1 MNKWDVIFSS
11 FYYSLPLWLMLIILF
26 IEDGMSNEIFI
37 LAVTSMVTI
46 LRMGISLMR
55 IDNLEN
61 EIKKSKEKVKRNE
74 ITHYE

>member
-61 EIKKSKEKVKRNE
+61 EIKNLKKKLNE
-74 ITHYE
+74 TK

>member
-1 MNKWDVIFSS
+1 MNKWDVIVSS
-11 FYYSLPLWLMLIILF
+11 FYYSVPLWLMLIILF

-46 LRMGISLMR
+46 LRMGITLMR

-61 EIKKSKEKVKRNE
+61 EIKNLKKKLNE
-74 ITHYE
+74 TK

>member
-55 IDNLEN
+55 IDNLES
-61 EIKKSKEKVKRNE
+61 EIKELKKKLNE
-74 ITHYE
+74 NK

>member
-37 LAVTSMVTI
+37 LAVTSMVMI

-61 EIKKSKEKVKRNE
+61 EIKNLKKKLNE
-74 ITHYE
+74 TK

>member
-46 LRMGISLMR
+46 LRMGITLMR

-61 EIKKSKEKVKRNE
+61 EIKNLKKKLNE
-74 ITHYE
+74 TK

>member
-61 EIKKSKEKVKRNE
+61 EIKDLKKKLNE
-74 ITHYE
+74 TK

>member
-26 IEDGMSNEIFI
+26 IEDGMSDEIFI

-61 EIKKSKEKVKRNE
+61 EIKNLKKKLNE
-74 ITHYE
+74 TK

>member
-61 EIKKSKEKVKRNE
+61 EINNFNDMIEDMKDGL
-74 ITHYE
+74 

>member
-55 IDNLEN
+55 IDNLET
-61 EIKKSKEKVKRNE
+61 EIKNLKKKLNE
-74 ITHYE
+74 NK

>member
-61 EIKKSKEKVKRNE
+61 EIKNLKKKLNE
-74 ITHYE
+74 MK

>member
-55 IDNLEN
+55 IDYLEGEVKKLKKDLN
-61 EIKKSKEKVKRNE
+61 ENK
-74 ITHYE
+74 

>member
-61 EIKKSKEKVKRNE
+61 EIKNLKKKLNE
-74 ITHYE
+74 NK

>member
-46 LRMGISLMR
+46 LIKGISLMR

-61 EIKKSKEKVKRNE
+61 EIKNLKKKLNE
-74 ITHYE
+74 TK

>member
-55 IDNLEN
+55 IDKLEN
-61 EIKKSKEKVKRNE
+61 EIKNLKKKLNE
-74 ITHYE
+74 TK